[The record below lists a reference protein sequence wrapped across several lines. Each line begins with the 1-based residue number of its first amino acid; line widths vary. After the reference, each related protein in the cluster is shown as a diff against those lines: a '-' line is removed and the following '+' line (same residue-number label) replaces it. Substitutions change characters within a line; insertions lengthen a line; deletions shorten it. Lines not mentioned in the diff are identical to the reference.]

1 MAKLFSVGLVV
12 LLASGQQG
20 GERLRQIE
28 QALKDDIPRVLC
40 VSEDVVLGAQPSDEA
55 FSKLAEQGFRAV
67 LNLRTAAEGADLK
80 REAELVQ
87 RAGMRYISI
96 PIASNAPDPSKVE
109 DFIRAVKDESNHPML
124 IHCGSANRASALW
137 MIYRVLEQGWT
148 EERALEEAKEAGL
161 TNPALIKFAR
171 DYIASHKK
179 R

>member
-1 MAKLFSVGLVV
+1 MASLFSIALLA
-12 LLASGQQG
+12 LLASGQQKG
-20 GERLRQIE
+20 DRLKQLE
-28 QALKDDIPRVLC
+28 ASLKDDIPRMLC

-55 FSKLAEQGFRAV
+55 FSKLAEEGFRAV
-67 LNLRTAAEGADLK
+67 LNLRTASEGADLE

-87 RAGMRYISI
+87 KAGMRYISI
-96 PIASNAPDPSKVE
+96 PIASNAPDPGRVE
-109 DFIRAVKDESNHPML
+109 DFIRAVKEESNHPML

-137 MIYRVLEQGWT
+137 MIYRVLEQGWP
-148 EERALEEAKEAGL
+148 EEKALEEAKEAGL